1 MSGRPLIELLVE
13 RGLATDPRTARS
25 LIMQGRV
32 LVDGKRQTA
41 AGKRI
46 PDDSAITL
54 QEAEIPYVSRGA
66 VKLHNCL
73 EVLGEDAPQ
82 LAGAVCLDVGS
93 GSGGFT
99 QVLLERGADR
109 VYAVDVGRSMREA
122 KLRTDPRVIL
132 LEGVNARELD
142 SALIPE
148 PVDFFTLDVSFISG
162 ASLLRVIRPLCNAE
176 ASGLFLAKP
185 QFERQP
191 DPADERS
198 GAFADGV
205 VRSRELL
212 SRTLQRV
219 FALTIASPMVV
230 KRVITAHPRG
240 AHGNYEFFFLLALS
254 GDGMSSNEFVRQV
267 ELLVQPL
274 ELD

>member
-1 MSGRPLIELLVE
+1 
-13 RGLATDPRTARS
+13 DPRTARS

-109 VYAVDVGRSMREA
+109 VYA
-122 KLRTDPRVIL
+122 
-132 LEGVNARELD
+132 
-142 SALIPE
+142 
-148 PVDFFTLDVSFISG
+148 
-162 ASLLRVIRPLCNAE
+162 C
-176 ASGLFLAKP
+176 
-185 QFERQP
+185 
-191 DPADERS
+191 
-198 GAFADGV
+198 
-205 VRSRELL
+205 
-212 SRTLQRV
+212 
-219 FALTIASPMVV
+219 ALT
-230 KRVITAHPRG
+230 
-240 AHGNYEFFFLLALS
+240 LA
-254 GDGMSSNEFVRQV
+254 
-267 ELLVQPL
+267 
-274 ELD
+274 